1 MPIVYPHEFIA
12 RTAIHSV
19 KAGLAKELKRIGISQ
34 KNIAK
39 LMDSQVSTISQY
51 VNGQR
56 GGSYEL
62 SENVMTLLTA
72 VGEAIHEEP
81 TEELLKYG
89 VSQICNKII
98 EEEYGYNFDEEDKS
112 ENQEIEES
120 QYESDID
127 LSD

>member
-39 LMDSQVSTISQY
+39 LMDSQVSAISQY

-62 SENVMTLLTA
+62 SEDVTTLLITVA
-72 VGEAIHEEP
+72 EAIHEEP

-98 EEEYGYNFDEEDKS
+98 EEEYGYNFEEEE
-112 ENQEIEES
+112 ENEIEEIEET
-120 QYESDID
+120 QYGSDID

>member
-19 KAGLAKELKRIGISQ
+19 KAELAKELKTRGISQ
-34 KNIAK
+34 KEIAK
-39 LMDSQVSTISQY
+39 LMESQVSAISQY

-62 SENVMTLLTA
+62 SENVMSLLTA
-72 VGEAIHEEP
+72 VAEAIHEEP

-98 EEEYGYNFDEEDKS
+98 EEEYGYTFDEEV
-112 ENQEIEES
+112 ENEIEEIEES
-120 QYESDID
+120 QHESDID

>member
-12 RTAIHSV
+12 RTAISSV
-19 KAGLAKELKRIGISQ
+19 KAGLAKELKTRGLSQ
-34 KNIAK
+34 KDIAK

-56 GGSYEL
+56 GGSYDL

-72 VGEAIHEEP
+72 VGEAIREEP

-98 EEEYGYNFDEEDKS
+98 EEEYGYNFDEEDKN
-112 ENQEIEES
+112 ENQKIEES
-120 QYESDID
+120 YYESDID

>member
-19 KAGLAKELKRIGISQ
+19 KAGLAKELKTRGISQ
-34 KNIAK
+34 KDIAR
-39 LMDSQVSTISQY
+39 LMNSQVSAISQY

-62 SENVMTLLTA
+62 SENVMNLLSA
-72 VGEAIHEEP
+72 VAEAIHEEP

-89 VSQICNKII
+89 VSQIRNKII
-98 EEEYGYNFDEEDKS
+98 EEEYGYNFEEEE
-112 ENQEIEES
+112 ENAIEEIEET

>member
-19 KAGLAKELKRIGISQ
+19 KAGLAKELKTRGISQ
-34 KNIAK
+34 KDIAR
-39 LMDSQVSTISQY
+39 LMNSQVSAISQY

-62 SENVMTLLTA
+62 SENVMNLLSA
-72 VGEAIHEEP
+72 VAEAIHEEP

-98 EEEYGYNFDEEDKS
+98 EEEYGYNFEE
-112 ENQEIEES
+112 EEEEATEEIEET

>member
-12 RTAIHSV
+12 RKAIHSV
-19 KAGLAKELKRIGISQ
+19 KAELAKELKTRGISQ
-34 KNIAK
+34 KDIAK
-39 LMDSQVSTISQY
+39 LMESQVSAISQY

-56 GGSYEL
+56 GGSYKL
-62 SENVMTLLTA
+62 SETVMTLLTA
-72 VGEAIHEEP
+72 VAEAIHEEP

-98 EEEYGYNFDEEDKS
+98 EEEYGYNFDEEE
-112 ENQEIEES
+112 ENGIEEIEES
-120 QYESDID
+120 QYGDDID

>member
-19 KAGLAKELKRIGISQ
+19 KAGLAKELKTRGISQ
-34 KNIAK
+34 KEIAK
-39 LMDSQVSTISQY
+39 LMNSQVSAISQY

-62 SENVMTLLTA
+62 SENVMNLLSA
-72 VGEAIHEEP
+72 VAEAIHEEP

-98 EEEYGYNFDEEDKS
+98 EEE
-112 ENQEIEES
+112 ENVMEEIEET

>member
-1 MPIVYPHEFIA
+1 MPLVYPHEFIA

-19 KAGLAKELKRIGISQ
+19 KAGLAKELKNLGISQ
-34 KNIAK
+34 KDIAK
-39 LMDSQVSTISQY
+39 LMNSQVSTISQY

-62 SENVMTLLTA
+62 SENVMNLLSA
-72 VGEAIHEEP
+72 VAEAIDEEP

-98 EEEYGYNFDEEDKS
+98 EEEYGYNFDEEEKNK
-112 ENQEIEES
+112 NQEIEET
-120 QYESDID
+120 QYGSDID